1 MVLIVPGPT
10 VVENVLVA
18 NDGPLLK
25 VAFSVLALVCPLFSQ
40 LVIDFLVCNLSVM
53 GISPVLSSLW

>member
-40 LVIDFLVCNLSVM
+40 LVIDFLVC
-53 GISPVLSSLW
+53 